1 MKSFNSV
8 NNIKKVFLILFAMLI
23 ATSAVFAGEILLSDS
38 AITSD
43 SPMQSSGDANAVDRA
58 DFSGTTFDSQTQFRT
73 ISDTKSGN
81 KETVKEAVYI
91 KDIDIEGTNVIK
103 PEYILNR
110 IQLQRGDEF
119 SRDLIQND
127 LKSIYQMGFFSD
139 KMRAVPIQN
148 PDGSITLKIVLE
160 ENTPIT
166 GFTVDG
172 NTVISTDELL
182 AFLTPLKGE
191 PQNIDDI
198 NTAISKIQNYYSSKG
213 YILARVDSL
222 YDDPDGTINVHI
234 NEGEINKILISG
246 NAKTKDYV
254 IVRNVMTEA
263 GTVYNENLIREDLV
277 RLYATQA
284 FKDVKRDIAPSV
296 DYPEKYDVTIQV
308 EEQRTATF
316 SIGGGLDSATGIFG
330 SAGIADNNFRGLNQR
345 VGLNILAGSGVVLN
359 DSAIVN
365 KMNMQAELS
374 FFEPHFLN
382 ADNSLNTRI
391 FYRDFGSYQVPLAIE
406 RRIGAEATVA
416 HKVKFNKHL
425 TSTLS
430 LGMEHVNVSEG
441 DLDTVSGL
449 YRSHGIDISQRARQ
463 LEGGT
468 FLSLSPG
475 LIYDTRDSA
484 INPRDGVVANLRFDE
499 ALNVAGFENSY
510 GKLTGSIKKYVPI
523 GKKSSLSFMA
533 KAGGKTWGDMP
544 EVMQYRLGGPYSI
557 RGYRMS
563 GVGTGD
569 AFYMGSAELA
579 TPIPFSDRLKA
590 KFLDN
595 VRLTFFVDAG
605 QIFGKNVSDVV
616 YDRPMQA
623 VAAGMGLKVYI
634 PGVGPLSIDYGIPI
648 TNPGDSGS
656 KGYFTFGV
664 GDMMM
669 Y

>member
-1 MKSFNSV
+1 MRVFNSIY
-8 NNIKKVFLILFAMLI
+8 NIKRIALIFSLMLVT
-23 ATSAVFAGEILLSDS
+23 ALSGYAVEVQSSDAG
-38 AITSD
+38 ITSD
-43 SPMQSSGDANAVDRA
+43 VQ
-58 DFSGTTFDSQTQFRT
+58 
-73 ISDTKSGN
+73 IKKIKETKVKN
-81 KETVKEAVYI
+81 KEVIQEAVYI
-91 KDIDIEGTNVIK
+91 KDIDIEGTNAIK
-103 PEYILNR
+103 PEYVLNR
-110 IQLQRGDEF
+110 IQLQRGDEY

-127 LKSIYQMGFFSD
+127 LKNIYQTGFFSD
-139 KMRAVPIQN
+139 KMRAVPIEN
-148 PDGSITLKIVLE
+148 PDGSITLRIILE
-160 ENTPIT
+160 ENTPVTDFMI
-166 GFTVDG
+166 DG
-172 NTVISTDELL
+172 NTVVSTDEILG
-182 AFLTPLKGE
+182 FLEPLKGK
-191 PQNIDDI
+191 PQNIDEI
-198 NTAISKIQNYYSSKG
+198 NAAIQKIQEYYASKG

-222 YDDPDGTINVHI
+222 YDDPDGTINIHI

-246 NAKTKDYV
+246 NQKTKSYV
-254 IVRNVMTEA
+254 IARNVLTEA

-284 FKDVKRDIAPSV
+284 FKDVKRDIAPSEEN
-296 DYPEKYDVTIQV
+296 PEKYDVTIQI

-345 VGLNILAGSGVVLN
+345 VGLNVLAGSGVILN
-359 DSAIVN
+359 DSAIIN
-365 KMNMQAELS
+365 RMNMQAELS

-382 ADNSLNTRI
+382 ADNSLMSKV
-391 FYRDFGSYQVPLAIE
+391 FFRDFGSYQIPLAIE
-406 RRIGAEATVA
+406 RRIGAEATIA
-416 HKVKFNKHL
+416 HKVKSNSHL

-430 LGMEHVNVSEG
+430 LGLENVNVSEG
-441 DLDTVSGL
+441 DYDAIKGL
-449 YRSHGIDISQRARQ
+449 YDAHGINISERAKQ
-463 LEGGT
+463 LQGGT

-484 INPRDGVVANLRFDE
+484 INPRNGVIANVRFDE
-499 ALNVAGFENSY
+499 ALNVAGFEHSY

-523 GKKSSLSFMA
+523 GKKSSLSFLA

-544 EVMQYRLGGPYSI
+544 EVMAYRLGGPYSI

-569 AFYMGSAELA
+569 AFVMGSAELA

-595 VRLTFFVDAG
+595 VRMTFFVDAG
-605 QIFGKNVSDVV
+605 KIFNPTVSDVI

-623 VAAGMGLKVYI
+623 ISAGMGLKVYI
-634 PGVGPLSIDYGIPI
+634 PGVGPLSVDYGIPM
-648 TNPGDSGS
+648 TNPGDTGS

>member
-1 MKSFNSV
+1 MRVFNSIY
-8 NNIKKVFLILFAMLI
+8 NIKRI
-23 ATSAVFAGEILLSDS
+23 ALVLSLMVVTALS
-38 AITSD
+38 VYSVEV
-43 SPMQSSGDANAVDRA
+43 QSSG
-58 DFSGTTFDSQTQFRT
+58 SGIKSDVQ
-73 ISDTKSGN
+73 IKKIKDTKTKN
-81 KETVKEAVYI
+81 KEVIQEAVYI
-91 KDIDIEGTNVIK
+91 KDIDVEGTNALK
-103 PEYILNR
+103 PEYVLNR
-110 IQLQRGDEF
+110 IQLQRGDEY

-127 LKSIYQMGFFSD
+127 LKNIYQTGFFSD
-139 KMRAVPIQN
+139 KMRAVPIEN
-148 PDGSITLKIVLE
+148 PDGSITLRIILE
-160 ENTPIT
+160 ENTPVTDFMI
-166 GFTVDG
+166 DG
-172 NTVISTDELL
+172 NTVISTDEILG
-182 AFLTPLKGE
+182 FLEPLKGK
-191 PQNIDDI
+191 PQNIDEI
-198 NTAISKIQNYYSSKG
+198 NASIQKIQEYYASKG

-222 YDDPDGTINVHI
+222 YDDPDGTINLHI

-246 NAKTKDYV
+246 NQKTKSY
-254 IVRNVMTEA
+254 IIARNVLTEA

-284 FKDVKRDIAPSV
+284 FKDVKRDIAPSEEN
-296 DYPEKYDVTIQV
+296 PEKYDVTIQI

-345 VGLNILAGSGVVLN
+345 VGLNVLAGSGVILN
-359 DSAIVN
+359 DSAIIN
-365 KMNMQAELS
+365 RMNMQAELS

-382 ADNSLNTRI
+382 ADNSLMSKI
-391 FYRDFGSYQVPLAIE
+391 FFRDFGSYQIPLAIE
-406 RRIGAEATVA
+406 RRIGAEATIA
-416 HKVKFNKHL
+416 HKVKSNSHL

-430 LGMEHVNVSEG
+430 LGLENVNVSEG
-441 DLDTVSGL
+441 DYDSIKGL
-449 YRSHGIDISQRARQ
+449 YNAHGINISERAKQ
-463 LEGGT
+463 LQGGT

-484 INPRDGVVANLRFDE
+484 INPRNGVFANVRFDE

-523 GKKSSLSFMA
+523 GRKSSLSVLA

-544 EVMQYRLGGPYSI
+544 EVMSYRLGGPYSV

-569 AFYMGSAELA
+569 AFVMGSAEFA

-595 VRLTFFVDAG
+595 VRMTFFVDAG
-605 QIFGKNVSDVV
+605 KIFNPTVSDVI

-623 VAAGMGLKVYI
+623 ISAGMGLKVYI

-656 KGYFTFGV
+656 RGYFTFGV

>member
-1 MKSFNSV
+1 MSDSSSDSSV
-8 NNIKKVFLILFAMLI
+8 N
-23 ATSAVFAGEILLSDS
+23 
-38 AITSD
+38 
-43 SPMQSSGDANAVDRA
+43 P
-58 DFSGTTFDSQTQFRT
+58 TFDSQAQIQE
-73 ISDTKSGN
+73 ISATKSGN
-81 KETVKEAVYI
+81 KDAIKDAVYI

-127 LKSIYQMGFFSD
+127 LKSIYQMGYFSD
-139 KMRAVPIQN
+139 KMKAVPMQN

-160 ENTPIT
+160 ENTPVT

-172 NTVISTDELL
+172 NTVVSTDEILGFL
-182 AFLTPLKGE
+182 APLKGE
-191 PQNIDDI
+191 PQNIEDI
-198 NTAISKIQNYYSSKG
+198 NSAIVKIQECYGSKG

-222 YDDPDGTINVHI
+222 YDDPDGTINVHV

-246 NAKTKDYV
+246 NQKTKDYV
-254 IVRNVMTEA
+254 IARNILTEA

-284 FKDVKRDIAPSV
+284 FKDVKRDIEPAV
-296 DYPEKYDVTIQV
+296 DNPEKYDVTIQV

-330 SAGIADNNFRGLNQR
+330 SGGIADNNFRGLNQR
-345 VGLNILAGSGVVLN
+345 VGLNVLAGSSVVLN

-382 ADNSLNTRI
+382 ADNSLNNRV
-391 FYRDFGSYQVPLAIE
+391 FFRDFGSYQVPLAIE

-416 HKVKFNKHL
+416 HKIKNNKHL

-430 LGMEHVNVSEG
+430 LGLENVDLREG
-441 DLDTVSGL
+441 DESTVKSLYASKGL
-449 YRSHGIDISQRARQ
+449 NIAQRADQ
-463 LEGGT
+463 LQGGT

-484 INPRDGVVANLRFDE
+484 VNPRNGVIANVRFDE
-499 ALNVAGFENSY
+499 ALNVAGFDNSY
-510 GKLTGSIKKYVPI
+510 GKLTGSVKKYIPI
-523 GKKSSLSFMA
+523 GKKSSLSFLA
-533 KAGGKTWGDMP
+533 KAGGQTWGDMP

-563 GVGTGD
+563 SVGTGN
-569 AFYMGSAELA
+569 AFYMGSVELA

-595 VRLTFFVDAG
+595 VRLTFFMDGG
-605 QIFGKNVSDVV
+605 QIFNKNISDTL
-616 YDRPMQA
+616 YDRPMYA

-634 PGVGPLSIDYGIPI
+634 PGVGPLSVDYGIPI
-648 TNPGDSGS
+648 TNPGASGS
-656 KGYFTFGV
+656 KSGYFTFGV

>member
-1 MKSFNSV
+1 MKSLISFY
-8 NNIKKVFLILFAMLI
+8 NIKNILIVYLVLI
-23 ATSAVFAGEILLSDS
+23 INALAVNAKEILLSDS
-38 AITSD
+38 STTS
-43 SPMQSSGDANAVDRA
+43 S
-58 DFSGTTFDSQTQFRT
+58 FDSQAQIQE
-73 ISDTKSGN
+73 ISDTKTGN
-81 KETVKEAVYI
+81 KDAVKEAVYI

-127 LKSIYQMGFFSD
+127 LKSIYKMGFFSD
-139 KMRAVPIQN
+139 KMRAVPMQN
-148 PDGSITLKIVLE
+148 PDGSITLKILLE
-160 ENTPIT
+160 ENTPVT

-172 NTVISTDELL
+172 NTVVSTDEILGFL
-182 AFLTPLKGE
+182 APLKGE
-191 PQNIDDI
+191 PQNIEDI
-198 NTAISKIQNYYSSKG
+198 NSAIVKIQECYGSKG

-222 YDDPDGTINVHI
+222 YDDPDGTINVHV

-254 IVRNVMTEA
+254 IARNILTEA

-284 FKDVKRDIAPSV
+284 FKDVKRDIEPAV
-296 DYPEKYDVTIQV
+296 DNPEKYDVTIQV

-330 SAGIADNNFRGLNQR
+330 SGGIADNNFRGLNQR
-345 VGLNILAGSGVVLN
+345 VGLNVLAGSSVVLN

-382 ADNSLNTRI
+382 ADNSLNNRV
-391 FYRDFGSYQVPLAIE
+391 FFRDFGSYQVPLAIE

-416 HKVKFNKHL
+416 HRVKNNKHL
-425 TSTLS
+425 TTTLS
-430 LGMEHVNVSEG
+430 LGLENVDLREG
-441 DLDTVSGL
+441 DESTVKSLYASKGL
-449 YRSHGIDISQRARQ
+449 NIAQRADQ
-463 LEGGT
+463 LQGGT

-484 INPRDGVVANLRFDE
+484 VNPRNGVIANVRFDE
-499 ALNVAGFENSY
+499 ALNVAGFDNSY
-510 GKLTGSIKKYVPI
+510 GKLTGSVKKYIPI
-523 GKKSSLSFMA
+523 GKKSSLSFLA
-533 KAGGKTWGDMP
+533 KAGGQTWGDMP

-563 GVGTGD
+563 SVGTGN
-569 AFYMGSAELA
+569 AFYMGSVELA

-595 VRLTFFVDAG
+595 VRLTFFMDGG
-605 QIFGKNVSDVV
+605 QIFNKNISDTL
-616 YDRPMQA
+616 YDRPMYA

-634 PGVGPLSIDYGIPI
+634 PGVGPLSVDYGIPI
-648 TNPGDSGS
+648 TNPGASGS
-656 KGYFTFGV
+656 KSGYFTFGV